1 MIAALYVETDGCYYG
16 LPGVDPWDINRDARK
31 YDGPWPVVAHPPC
44 NRWSTLAPI
53 VYARHGLEKFR
64 PGNDGGTFKAALE
77 AVRKWG
83 GVLEHPA
90 NSRAFRA
97 HLLPRPVHG
106 AWQATICG
114 GWITEVAQCQYGHR
128 ARKPTWLYAVTK
140 CPPTL
145 DWRCEGY
152 THQIASP
159 ALSGNTGLTEMKS
172 KEARATPKPF
182 RDLLIS
188 IARGAQ

>member
-44 NRWSTLAPI
+44 NRWGALAHVNYI
-53 VYARHGLEKFR
+53 KWKREHLR
-64 PGNDGGTFKAALE
+64 PGNDGGCFKAALE

-90 NSRAFRA
+90 ATQAFRA
-97 HLLPRPVHG
+97 FAIPRPTRG
-106 AWQATICG
+106 AWQRTICG
-114 GWITEVAQCQYGHR
+114 GWVTEVAQCQYGHR
-128 ARKPTWLYAVTK
+128 ARKLTWLYAVVK
-140 CPPTL
+140 SPPTL

-152 THQIASP
+152 THQIGKAD
-159 ALSGNTGLTEMKS
+159 GFRGLLKMRS
-172 KEARATPKPF
+172 KEARHTPEPF

-188 IARGAQ
+188 IASTSRLR